1 MIFSILDTNNSTTDY
16 TNKVL
21 ADDYKVNKTKVE
33 EIWSDG
39 NVNEHR
45 RLKRSRITGTFKM
58 RFIHLSDYQAFIA
71 DLEAKTTTGG
81 YVLARIFCVN
91 TQTVESAALF
101 IDYTP
106 TMRQKKDLTYEV
118 LTLDITVKER

>member
-1 MIFSILDTNNSTTDY
+1 
-16 TNKVL
+16 
-21 ADDYKVNKTKVE
+21 
-33 EIWSDG
+33 
-39 NVNEHR
+39 
-45 RLKRSRITGTFKM
+45 M
-58 RFIHLSDYQAFIA
+58 RFIHLSDYQAFIE
-71 DLEAKTTTGG
+71 DLEAKTALGG

-118 LTLDITVKER
+118 LTLDVTVKER

>member
-16 TNKVL
+16 TNKVA

-39 NVNEHR
+39 NSEEHR
-45 RLKRSRITGTFKM
+45 RFKRFRITGTFKM

-71 DLEAKTTTGG
+71 DLESKTTTGG
-81 YVLARIFCVN
+81 YVLAHIFCVN

-101 IDYTP
+101 IDFTS

-118 LTLDITVKER
+118 LTLDVTVKER